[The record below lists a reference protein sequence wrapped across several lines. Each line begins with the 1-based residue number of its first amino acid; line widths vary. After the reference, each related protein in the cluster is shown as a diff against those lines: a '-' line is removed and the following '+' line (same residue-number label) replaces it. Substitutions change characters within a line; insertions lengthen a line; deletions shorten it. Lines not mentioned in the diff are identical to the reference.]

1 MKNKLLYF
9 LIASIVFIFASCTN
23 DENSHDTILMLPK
36 TITSKDGNNNI
47 YQTTTFT
54 YDENKIIS
62 ISSENG
68 LIEFEYN
75 GNQIVKEI
83 QYTKYKGEETKYY
96 EIRYTYSND
105 KLETCV
111 LTFGSQYQYD
121 GKKYIYSYNE
131 DGTVT
136 KATYKTDKKTGKQLE
151 NYSTLKFENGNL
163 IKTILNAENG
173 QCLSTSQ
180 YDYDANKNAFKN
192 ILGLNLL
199 LDQADFGSELNF
211 SSANNINKYHLLSNP
226 EIGIIPCEPIFD
238 TMDYEYNQ
246 QGYPIKQ
253 IRYDY
258 KGDVKE
264 IIEYTY

>member
-9 LIASIVFIFASCTN
+9 LIASIVLIFASCIN
-23 DENSHDTILMLPK
+23 DENSDDTILMLPK
-36 TITSKDGNNNI
+36 TITSKDENNNI

-54 YDENKIIS
+54 YDENKIVS

-68 LIEFEYN
+68 LIEFAYN
-75 GNQIVKEI
+75 GNQIVRET
-83 QYTKYKGEETKYY
+83 QYKRYREETKYY
-96 EIRYTYSND
+96 EIQYTYSND

-121 GKKYIYSYNE
+121 SKKYIYSYKE
-131 DGTVT
+131 DGTV
-136 KATYKTDKKTGKQLE
+136 KKETYRTDKKIGKQLE
-151 NYSTLKFENGNL
+151 NYSTLNVENGNL
-163 IKTILNAENG
+163 IKAVLNAENG
-173 QCLSTSQ
+173 QYLSTSQ
-180 YDYDANKNAFKN
+180 YDYDSNKNAFKN
-192 ILGLNLL
+192 ILGFNLL
-199 LDQADFGSELNF
+199 LDQADFSSELNF
-211 SSANNINKYHLLSNP
+211 SSANNIKKYHVLSNP

-238 TMDYEYNQ
+238 TMDYEYNK

-264 IIEYTY
+264 IMEYTY